1 MTISELEN
9 TLQSLLQRHPNLD
22 EAMLTTLLASGGWD
36 EKTIQEALVL
46 FRGMAKLS
54 PSSSPAPVPSTLVS
68 QQVIP
73 PVKQEVVAQKVVVEE
88 VLQASSPNIAPVPIQ
103 SVQEKPKEPESL
115 ITPPEVP
122 FVSKQISPPDNLP
135 LKPFETTSKVIPLA
149 EYKEVF
155 HNEKEEVATPAPLP
169 VTKEE
174 KDTVKVTVKRSGF
187 DGEDE
192 GLIVLT
198 GFMLLIILLLLTYM
212 YTNGRL

>member
-46 FRGMAKLS
+46 FKGMAKS
-54 PSSSPAPVPSTLVS
+54 SGAPSVPVS
-68 QQVIP
+68 QQVAP
-73 PVKQEVVAQKVVVEE
+73 PVKQEEVTPKVAVEE
-88 VLQASSPNIAPVPIQ
+88 VLQASQVVQPSAPSLVT
-103 SVQEKPKEPESL
+103 QEEKVKEPESL
-115 ITPPEVP
+115 ILHPEVP
-122 FVSKQISPPDNLP
+122 FVSKQTPPPDNLP
-135 LKPFETTSKVIPLA
+135 LKPFETSEKVIPLA

-155 HNEKEEVATPAPLP
+155 HNEKEEVATPAPLL